1 MRDFVIFVDST
12 ADLGR
17 PVRDKYDLQYIY
29 MNYSVDGVEHPAL
42 LDWEEM
48 SAKDFYD
55 IMRAGKR
62 ITTTQITADNT
73 KQVFGK
79 VLSEGKDI
87 LYVACSSA
95 LSGSVNLAKSIAAD
109 LMRQYEGSTVLCLDT
124 LISSLGQGSIAIEAS
139 KLRASGKTLQETFD
153 ILEKT
158 KLTYN
163 YCATVDSLEYLR
175 RAGRVK
181 ASKAFFGN
189 IFGVK
194 PIIIS
199 DAIGQ
204 NYAFSKAKGSRN
216 AKLEIARFITENVIE
231 PEGQTLFISHAD
243 AIDSAEELKGEI
255 LKNNNFKDVYI
266 NYIGPIVGAS
276 VGPGTLIASFTGKE
290 MTIIGKD

>member
-95 LSGSVNLAKSIAAD
+95 LSGSVNLAKSNSLSNLAEIPSGNS
-109 LMRQYEGSTVLCLDT
+109 LL
-124 LISSLGQGSIAIEAS
+124 LISLI
-139 KLRASGKTLQETFD
+139 
-153 ILEKT
+153 
-158 KLTYN
+158 N
-163 YCATVDSLEYLR
+163 
-175 RAGRVK
+175 
-181 ASKAFFGN
+181 
-189 IFGVK
+189 
-194 PIIIS
+194 
-199 DAIGQ
+199 
-204 NYAFSKAKGSRN
+204 FS
-216 AKLEIARFITENVIE
+216 
-231 PEGQTLFISHAD
+231 
-243 AIDSAEELKGEI
+243 
-255 LKNNNFKDVYI
+255 
-266 NYIGPIVGAS
+266 
-276 VGPGTLIASFTGKE
+276 
-290 MTIIGKD
+290 